1 LFYKIDKNN
10 FQVTV
15 VLNQTIE
22 NEITFKITY
31 TEQSLFTIIHM
42 FVEMSI
48 FVPAWFLMNIY
59 IYMNILSHQAEY
71 DTLE

>member
-48 FVPAWFLMNIY
+48 FVPAWFFMNIY